1 MTEDRVQTIRILK
14 FSGKEEDWNRWSKT
28 FVATAGIKGYRRALV
43 ADKDEELPT
52 EEMNLQAYNDLLLSC
67 QDDITFGIVDEATSE
82 RFKEGDARVAWKNL
96 KVKFEP
102 NTGAAKVQLK
112 MEFQQT
118 ILEED
123 EDPDD
128 WINKLQLICRRLTV
142 LGAAVSK
149 DDLMLHILN
158 HLPTTYETT
167 AEICEDDLTKGTLT
181 LEILRERLRTKYR
194 RMKMNDTVKTD
205 SVALYTKQFKGMCKV
220 CGKIGHKGADCFTL
234 EKNKDKKAAY
244 MKRMSKKK
252 NDKKGKKDKSNIKC
266 YNCEKM
272 GHYSNKCPK
281 KQVKSEDAGLAAV
294 ESEVALIANKK
305 LKDYK
310 DTDIWIGDTGA
321 TSHMTHDLRGL
332 FDVRENESNIQIGDG
347 NEMKTTA
354 VGKYRGTI
362 VQEDGSKLTV
372 ILEDVS
378 YVPGLVCNLFSITAA
393 MNKGWKLLNEG
404 KILKM
409 TKDGK
414 NVRFDQVIDK
424 NRGHLCGV
432 KIMRRNNPEIFFGRE
447 PSENVN

>member
-14 FSGKEEDWNRWSKT
+14 FSGKEEDWNRWLKT
-28 FVATAGIKGYRRALV
+28 FIATTGIKGYRRALV
-43 ADKDEELPT
+43 VDKDEEFPT
-52 EEMNLQAYNDLLLSC
+52 YEMILQYNDLLLSC

-96 KVKFEP
+96 KMKFEP

-118 ILEED
+118 IVEED

-158 HLPTTYETT
+158 HLPTTYKTT
-167 AEICEDDLTKGTLT
+167 AEICEYDLTKGTLT

-194 RMKMNDTVKTD
+194 HMKMNDAVKTD

-244 MKRMSKKK
+244 MKRMSEKK

-266 YNCEKM
+266 
-272 GHYSNKCPK
+272 
-281 KQVKSEDAGLAAV
+281 
-294 ESEVALIANKK
+294 
-305 LKDYK
+305 
-310 DTDIWIGDTGA
+310 
-321 TSHMTHDLRGL
+321 
-332 FDVRENESNIQIGDG
+332 
-347 NEMKTTA
+347 
-354 VGKYRGTI
+354 
-362 VQEDGSKLTV
+362 
-372 ILEDVS
+372 
-378 YVPGLVCNLFSITAA
+378 
-393 MNKGWKLLNEG
+393 
-404 KILKM
+404 
-409 TKDGK
+409 
-414 NVRFDQVIDK
+414 
-424 NRGHLCGV
+424 
-432 KIMRRNNPEIFFGRE
+432 
-447 PSENVN
+447 